1 MAYEQGGP
9 RWLDCR
15 YALHGTD
22 PIYRQAKGLAV
33 TEEVGGAKEVF
44 QSGWGPTNG
53 NRACIEGTNEDLTS
67 FGGPLLFHDVSAT
80 TSG

>member
-1 MAYEQGGP
+1 MVHVGLIVDMLCMAQ
-9 RWLDCR
+9 
-15 YALHGTD
+15 T